1 MQSHTDIHTHPHTY
15 TPMQW
20 SDSVICSVGE
30 GSDITWWPR
39 VPVLL
44 MISNDHWHYT
54 QKQSWPRL
62 TLSYSHSHPVKETW
76 TLLSQDINGYSCFI
90 THSPIHSVSKNG
102 GSTHVYLLR
111 RVSKRLIF
119 ILHVLLVG
127 MGLKGLLLLTS
138 EKGDEVCGW
147 VTVAV
152 VCSMVGRGAQGALM
166 G

>member
-102 GSTHVYLLR
+102 GSTHVYLFKFA
-111 RVSKRLIF
+111 SKYLSIGVWHDYVHKKSLSGQ
-119 ILHVLLVG
+119 IWAKLC
-127 MGLKGLLLLTS
+127 LTNYAEIHLDYACLS
-138 EKGDEVCGW
+138 
-147 VTVAV
+147 
-152 VCSMVGRGAQGALM
+152 LNNIIH
-166 G
+166 

>member
-20 SDSVICSVGE
+20 SESVICSVGE
-30 GSDITWWPR
+30 GSNITWWPR

-102 GSTHVYLLR
+102 GSTHVYLFEFFFGCFLDFFWI
-111 RVSKRLIF
+111 VVFDFFLNFCFEFVFRL
-119 ILHVLLVG
+119 
-127 MGLKGLLLLTS
+127 S
-138 EKGDEVCGW
+138 
-147 VTVAV
+147 
-152 VCSMVGRGAQGALM
+152 
-166 G
+166 

>member
-44 MISNDHWHYT
+44 MISNDHYT

-62 TLSYSHSHPVKETW
+62 TLSYSRSHPVKETW

-102 GSTHVYLLR
+102 GSTHVYLFLLPSSSLVDLR
-111 RVSKRLIF
+111 FWIIFFLLFYFPWRVHYQLACFFRNCFLR
-119 ILHVLLVG
+119 VY
-127 MGLKGLLLLTS
+127 
-138 EKGDEVCGW
+138 
-147 VTVAV
+147 
-152 VCSMVGRGAQGALM
+152 
-166 G
+166 

>member
-62 TLSYSHSHPVKETW
+62 TLSYSRSHPVKETW

-102 GSTHVYLLR
+102 GSTHVYLLSLNFSDKVFLNKANR
-111 RVSKRLIF
+111 GVDTQKILGEVSKLSGFRRTLS
-119 ILHVLLVG
+119 ILEDSLG
-127 MGLKGLLLLTS
+127 IPKDS
-138 EKGDEVCGW
+138 
-147 VTVAV
+147 
-152 VCSMVGRGAQGALM
+152 
-166 G
+166 